1 MYYLYKFTNLING
14 KIYYGMTNDVKQRVA
29 THKSMA
35 KTKITS
41 NPFHN
46 AIRKYGFENFTL
58 EVISE
63 FSSRDDCCV
72 AEINVISL
80 AKEIGEDIY
89 NLHPGGLGGFSILT
103 KSEEEVEEWR
113 EKQRNSRQ
121 GKTPALGMKHTE
133 ENKELFG
140 MYGKLRWDIYG
151 RYPAEEI
158 IMLSF
163 KDAKEKHG
171 ISKTHY
177 YRLRKQLETND
188 LE

>member
-58 EVISE
+58 EVIAE
-63 FSSRDDCCV
+63 FSSRDECCV

-80 AKEIGEDIY
+80 AKEIGEDILY
-89 NLHPGGLGGFSILT
+89 QILL
-103 KSEEEVEEWR
+103 VR
-113 EKQRNSRQ
+113 
-121 GKTPALGMKHTE
+121 
-133 ENKELFG
+133 
-140 MYGKLRWDIYG
+140 
-151 RYPAEEI
+151 
-158 IMLSF
+158 
-163 KDAKEKHG
+163 KEKEKIYEALKHYL
-171 ISKTHY
+171 ISGRVHAFIDEKDGHP
-177 YRLRKQLETND
+177 YRHDER
-188 LE
+188 